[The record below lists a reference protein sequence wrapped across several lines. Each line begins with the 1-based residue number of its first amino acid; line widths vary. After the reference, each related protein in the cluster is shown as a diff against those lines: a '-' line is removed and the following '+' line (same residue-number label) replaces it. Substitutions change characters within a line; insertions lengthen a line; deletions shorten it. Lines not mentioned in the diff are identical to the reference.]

1 MTDSTP
7 IVEALKIWLPYLCAA
22 LALGGLAMLML
33 VRRWWRRRPR
43 QIRVGFED
51 RMADLGLQS
60 TDEGTWEGTIGS
72 RRVRIVRTEDP
83 SSDPPVLIEVSTTVP
98 TGNLRVV
105 IGDAEQTAIR
115 GTRHIGDAEFD
126 PWFEVDGEIEDLA
139 VLSSD
144 LRRTLR
150 NVAKNARPR
159 IEDGWLTLIGPGNID
174 INARLAP
181 LVAAAMAIEAAA
193 IEPSARVRRFAGD
206 PDAGVRMRA
215 LEILSARPASSI
227 TALVARDRLD
237 DPEPVVRTLAA
248 VLAKDSARLVTIVQ
262 SGDAPPGVR
271 RRAAKALQH
280 TGSEEEQVAA
290 ASALATGPT
299 PLHSVAYEL
308 CEPLG
313 NVAEAVLITLVG
325 SPNLEVARG
334 AAGQLGKFG
343 SIRAIP
349 ALREFQERTGQLAG
363 PLRPELARAIQSM
376 RPKSNVGSSPSAPR
390 ARSDQET
397 IIPSRSMSSEGAR
410 SSSSSSSSSARGASP
425 RTSPPVKKP
434 TPAPAPQRPPHPREQ
449 TLDLGLPIEFDD
461 ELDAELEELGFGD
474 RRSEDLPGD
483 PTRPAPV
490 RGGTLPEPRIER
502 RTPAGRKIRKD
513 QR

>member
-1 MTDSTP
+1 MTENTA
-7 IVEALKIWLPYLCAA
+7 IIEALKIWLPYLCVAM
-22 LALGGLAMLML
+22 ALGGLGMLLL

-43 QIRVGFED
+43 QIRVGFAE
-51 RMADLGLQS
+51 RMADLGLLD
-60 TDEGTWEGTIGS
+60 TDEGTWEGELGG
-72 RRVRIVRTEDP
+72 RRIRIVRTEDA
-83 SSDPPVLIEVSTTVP
+83 SADPPVLIEVSARVP

-139 VLSSD
+139 LLSSE

-159 IEDGWLTLIGPGNID
+159 IENGWLTLSGPGNLD

-181 LVAAAMAIEAAA
+181 LVAAASSIEAAA
-193 IEPSARVRRFAGD
+193 IEPSMRVRRFASD

-215 LEILSARPASSI
+215 LEILSARPASAI
-227 TALVARDRLD
+227 TSLVARDRLD

-363 PLRPELARAIQSM
+363 PLRPELAQAIKSM
-376 RPKSNVGSSPSAPR
+376 RPKSNVGSSPRPT
-390 ARSDQET
+390 SDQET
-397 IIPSRSMSSEGAR
+397 IIPARSMTRAPTSKPSRPA
-410 SSSSSSSSSARGASP
+410 P
-425 RTSPPVKKP
+425 RTGQP
-434 TPAPAPQRPPHPREQ
+434 PAPRPPNPREQ
-449 TLDLGLPIEFDD
+449 TLDLGLPIDFDD
-461 ELDAELEELGFGD
+461 DLEAELEEFGFGD
-474 RRSEDLPGD
+474 RPSEDLPGD

-490 RGGTLPEPRIER
+490 RRGGVPEPRIER